1 MKKLLTML
9 LVLVV
14 LSAGCLGGGSN
25 NATTEGGNTG
35 TPVHTTSTQV
45 STTSPK
51 KESSINP
58 LKALEMIKQ
67 YTYEENATAELDIEM
82 KTGNITQETNV
93 SLVVYERGYVD
104 LEGKRARIETRTTTL
119 PDNVTLNT
127 TWVIIGQKVYV
138 EDFGN
143 VTVENDTSFWKIN
156 PVSLARELLGLKP
169 VGNYTENGTLVLT
182 YSVPGEL
189 IIPLAEL
196 YFTTP
201 DMNTTVTDATAELY
215 FTKKGFIG
223 MRLTYEIVATT
234 TTAGLGG
241 EISVR
246 ERGLWRGKIEITS
259 VNEKKEVK
267 APPT

>member
-1 MKKLLTML
+1 MRKLLTLL

-14 LSAGCLGGGSN
+14 LSAGCIGGGSN
-25 NATTEGGNTG
+25 NATTVGGNT
-35 TPVHTTSTQV
+35 TPVKTSSTQV

-58 LKALEMIKQ
+58 LKALEAIKQ
-67 YTYEENATAELDIEM
+67 YTYEENATAELNIEM
-82 KTGNITQETNV
+82 KTGNITQRTNV

-104 LEGKRARIETRTTTL
+104 LEDKRARIETRTTTL

-138 EDFGN
+138 ENFGN

-156 PVSLARELLGLKP
+156 PVSLARELLRLKP

-215 FTKKGFIG
+215 FTEKGFTG

-246 ERGLWRGKIEITS
+246 EKGLWRGKIKITS

-267 APPT
+267 APST

>member
-1 MKKLLTML
+1 MRKLLTLL

-14 LSAGCLGGGSN
+14 LSAGCIGGGSN
-25 NATTEGGNTG
+25 NATTVGGNT
-35 TPVHTTSTQV
+35 TPVKTSSTQV

-58 LKALEMIKQ
+58 LKALEAIKQ
-67 YTYEENATAELDIEM
+67 YTYEENATAELNIEM
-82 KTGNITQETNV
+82 KTGNITQRTNV

-104 LEGKRARIETRTTTL
+104 LEGKRARIETKTTTL

-138 EDFGN
+138 ENFGN

-156 PVSLARELLGLKP
+156 PVSLARELLRLKP

-215 FTKKGFIG
+215 FTEKGFTG
-223 MRLTYEIVATT
+223 MKLTYEIVATT

-246 ERGLWRGKIEITS
+246 EKGLWRGKIKITS

-267 APPT
+267 APST

>member
-1 MKKLLTML
+1 MRKLLTLL

-14 LSAGCLGGGSN
+14 LSAGCIGGGSN
-25 NATTEGGNTG
+25 NATTVGGNT
-35 TPVHTTSTQV
+35 TPVKTSSTQV

-58 LKALEMIKQ
+58 LKALEAIKQ
-67 YTYEENATAELDIEM
+67 YTYEENATAELNIEM
-82 KTGNITQETNV
+82 KTGNITQRTNV

-104 LEGKRARIETRTTTL
+104 LEDKRARIETRTTTL

-138 EDFGN
+138 ENFGN

-156 PVSLARELLGLKP
+156 PVSLARELLRLKP

-215 FTKKGFIG
+215 FTEKGFTG
-223 MRLTYEIVATT
+223 MKLTYEIVATT

-246 ERGLWRGKIEITS
+246 EKGLWRGKIEITS

-267 APPT
+267 APST

>member
-1 MKKLLTML
+1 MRKLLTLL

-14 LSAGCLGGGSN
+14 LSAGCIGGGSN
-25 NATTEGGNTG
+25 NATTVGGNT
-35 TPVHTTSTQV
+35 TPVKTSSTQV

-58 LKALEMIKQ
+58 LKALEAIKQ
-67 YTYEENATAELDIEM
+67 YTYEENATAELNIEM
-82 KTGNITQETNV
+82 KTGNITQRTNV

-104 LEGKRARIETRTTTL
+104 LEDKRARIETRTTTL

-138 EDFGN
+138 ENFGN

-156 PVSLARELLGLKP
+156 PVSLARELLRLKP

-215 FTKKGFIG
+215 FTEKGFTG
-223 MRLTYEIVATT
+223 MKLTYEIVATT

-246 ERGLWRGKIEITS
+246 EKGLWRGKIKITS

-267 APPT
+267 APST

>member
-1 MKKLLTML
+1 MRKLLTLL

-14 LSAGCLGGGSN
+14 LSAGCIGGGSN
-25 NATTEGGNTG
+25 NATTVGGNT
-35 TPVHTTSTQV
+35 TPVKTSSTQV

-58 LKALEMIKQ
+58 LKALEAIKQ
-67 YTYEENATAELDIEM
+67 YTYEENATAELNIEM
-82 KTGNITQETNV
+82 KTGNITQRTNV

-104 LEGKRARIETRTTTL
+104 LKDKRARIETRTTTL

-138 EDFGN
+138 ENFGN

-156 PVSLARELLGLKP
+156 PVSLARELLRLKP

-215 FTKKGFIG
+215 FTEKGFTG
-223 MRLTYEIVATT
+223 MKLTYEIVATT

-246 ERGLWRGKIEITS
+246 EKGLWRGKIKITS

-267 APPT
+267 APST